1 MLLVSLYIISHI
13 CVYMHTYIHICIY
26 VYVYI
31 HSAYIYICTYIIT
44 FTSPS
49 PSSPR
54 PAHLFVQLTVH
65 AALAAM
71 GEERRGGI
79 VATLHVLGGMRCPPD
94 MINQTCENRKREQF
108 LCENNEDVN
117 HCTKNF
123 LVLPV
128 IIMPK
133 MRVVLLIH
141 RLYIYWNIEGWLS
154 KWWCINI
161 YKGVRPTKML
171 TWQTEIEI
179 SPTEMWIFD
188 TKKYPKMLFG
198 GFLEWGTLSH
208 HPSDWPTQK
217 IGDVWTNYGDLSK
230 F

>member
-1 MLLVSLYIISHI
+1 MY
-13 CVYMHTYIHICIY
+13 TYI
-26 VYVYI
+26 YI
-31 HSAYIYICTYIIT
+31 VHIYICTYIIT

-71 GEERRGGI
+71 GQERRGGI

-141 RLYIYWNIEGWLS
+141 RLYIY
-154 KWWCINI
+154 
-161 YKGVRPTKML
+161 
-171 TWQTEIEI
+171 
-179 SPTEMWIFD
+179 
-188 TKKYPKMLFG
+188 
-198 GFLEWGTLSH
+198 
-208 HPSDWPTQK
+208 
-217 IGDVWTNYGDLSK
+217 
-230 F
+230 